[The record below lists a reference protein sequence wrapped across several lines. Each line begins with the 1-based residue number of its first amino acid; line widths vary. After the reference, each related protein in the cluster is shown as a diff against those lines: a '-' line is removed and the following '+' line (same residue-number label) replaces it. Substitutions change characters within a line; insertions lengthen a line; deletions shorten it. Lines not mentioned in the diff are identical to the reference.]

1 MKVRMENHAVV
12 TADIFFLRN
21 CVVNNFVYLRGS
33 VENVQESID
42 DFLIVSNVLFWFD
55 VSGGFI
61 DDFVDGCGQVGKDL
75 S

>member
-12 TADIFFLRN
+12 AADVFFLRN

-42 DFLIVSNVLFWFD
+42 DFLIASNVLF
-55 VSGGFI
+55 
-61 DDFVDGCGQVGKDL
+61 
-75 S
+75 